1 MCKRRLKS
9 VILRALFAQIS
20 LAAIT
25 NALANGGNFGF
36 ITEIFFLMLS
46 QTKMQLVT
54 LSALPAGILGPLIFA
69 VWPQDS
75 RLEIN
80 Q

>member
-1 MCKRRLKS
+1 MCNRRLKNAT
-9 VILRALFAQIS
+9 LRALLEQIA

-25 NALANGGNFGF
+25 SASANGGNFGF

-46 QTKMQLVT
+46 QTKTQLVT

-69 VWPQDS
+69 VWLQDLK
-75 RLEIN
+75 LEIN